1 MAPSRKK
8 KTSKPVSKKIKRNLS
23 TRLYKKSNSNQ
34 NQKQSKTCNKK
45 LNKMEGKQIPKT
57 YFKTRVKA
65 PKSKK
70 KNPYK
75 WQTKCSKDIFK
86 NKKSVVFSLPGAFTP
101 TCSNSHLP
109 DYEKYHDELLKHGI
123 DNVYCLSVNDAF
135 VMHHWK
141 NNKNIQKV
149 KMLPDGNGDFT
160 RKMGALVKKNNL
172 GFGDRSWRYSMLVD
186 DGKIIKIFSEP
197 NMKDNHNSDPF
208 VRSDVKSM
216 LKYLQN
222 Q

>member
-8 KTSKPVSKKIKRNLS
+8 KSSKTVSKKPKQNLS
-23 TRLYKKSNSNQ
+23 KRLYKKSNSKSN
-34 NQKQSKTCNKK
+34 SKSKK
-45 LNKMEGKQIPKT
+45 LLNKMEGKVVPKT
-57 YFKTRVKA
+57 YFKTRVKETG
-65 PKSKK
+65 SKK
-70 KNPYK
+70 ENKYK
-75 WQTKCSKDIFK
+75 WKTKCSKDIFK
-86 NKKSVVFSLPGAFTP
+86 NNKSVVFSLPGAFTP
-101 TCSNSHLP
+101 TCSNSQLP
-109 DYEKYHDELLKHGI
+109 DYEKYHDELLKHGV

-141 NNKNIQKV
+141 NNKNIKKV

-160 RKMGALVKKNNL
+160 RQMGALVKKNNL

-197 NMKDNHNSDPF
+197 DMKNNHKSDPF
-208 VRSDVKSM
+208 VKSDVKHM

>member
-1 MAPSRKK
+1 MK
-8 KTSKPVSKKIKRNLS
+8 
-23 TRLYKKSNSNQ
+23 
-34 NQKQSKTCNKK
+34 
-45 LNKMEGKQIPKT
+45 GKFVPKT

-65 PKSKK
+65 HGSKK

-75 WQTKCSKDIFK
+75 WQTKCSKEIFK

-101 TCSNSHLP
+101 TCSNSQLP
-109 DYEKYHDELLKHGI
+109 DYEKYHDELLKHGV

-141 NNKNIQKV
+141 NNKNIKKV

-160 RKMGALVKKNNL
+160 RQMGALVKKNNL

-197 NMKDNHNSDPF
+197 DMKNNHKSDPF
-208 VRSDVKSM
+208 VKSDVKHM

>member
-8 KTSKPVSKKIKRNLS
+8 KDSKSVSKKINRKLS
-23 TRLYKKSNSNQ
+23 TRLYKKSNSN
-34 NQKQSKTCNKK
+34 NKLSKKSNNN
-45 LNKMEGKQIPKT
+45 LNKMEGKKVPKT

-65 PKSKK
+65 QGSKK

-75 WQTKCSKDIFK
+75 WQTKCSKEIFK

-101 TCSNSHLP
+101 TCSNSQLP
-109 DYEKYHDELLKHGI
+109 DYEKYHDELQKQGV

-141 NNKNIQKV
+141 NNKNIKKV

-197 NMKDNHNSDPF
+197 NMKNNHKSDPF
-208 VRSDVKSM
+208 IRSDVKHM

-222 Q
+222 L

>member
-1 MAPSRKK
+1 MAQSRKK
-8 KTSKPVSKKIKRNLS
+8 KNSKSTPKRNLS
-23 TRLYKKSNSNQ
+23 TRLYKKL
-34 NQKQSKTCNKK
+34 NQKQKKSKTCNTT
-45 LNKMEGKQIPKT
+45 LNKMEGKFVPKT
-57 YFKTRVKA
+57 YFKTRVKS
-65 PKSKK
+65 PEFKK
-70 KNPYK
+70 ENPYK

-86 NKKSVVFSLPGAFTP
+86 NKKNVVFSLPGAFTP
-101 TCSNSHLP
+101 TCSNSQLP
-109 DYEKYHDELLKHGI
+109 DYEKYHDKLKKQGI

-141 NNKNIQKV
+141 NNKNIKKV

-197 NMKDNHNSDPF
+197 YMKDNHNSDPF
-208 VRSDVKSM
+208 VRSDVKHM

-222 Q
+222 K